1 MEDACGVSP
10 SLPAGGSC
18 LPKQTYFVSEWKS
31 AIFFFFPFSSFFFP
45 PHPTKI
51 SGKAEQG
58 HEKQTSALELG
69 TGTCPKPVG
78 SARGLLGAHRARSIH
93 PDPGFSQE
101 LGSPKSALEE
111 EFSGF

>member
-69 TGTCPKPVG
+69 TGTCPKPSSGHGG
-78 SARGLLGAHRARSIH
+78 SARGTS
-93 PDPGFSQE
+93 SQE
-101 LGSPKSALEE
+101 HPPRSRLFPGAGQPQISP
-111 EFSGF
+111 

>member
-31 AIFFFFPFSSFFFP
+31 AFFFFSPSPPFSSLP
-45 PHPTKI
+45 IRLK
-51 SGKAEQG
+51 SLGKLSRATRNKPQLWSWA
-58 HEKQTSALELG
+58 QAPAQSPAVA
-69 TGTCPKPVG
+69 TGP
-78 SARGLLGAHRARSIH
+78 LLGAHRDRSMH